1 MVSEGGILPNSI
13 ILRGRRDR
21 GESPQEK
28 RPREDQGEDRHLQGE
43 QRLQEGPSPPH
54 WTSTPASRTL
64 RHVLPQLTS
73 TPASRALRHVLP
85 QLTSTPA
92 SRALQGVLPH
102 LTLTPSLLGPPRYA
116 PTPDLNPQHPAPSK
130 VCSHP

>member
-28 RPREDQGEDRHLQGE
+28 RPREDQGEDRHLHGE

-64 RHVLPQLTS
+64 R
-73 TPASRALRHVLP
+73 
-85 QLTSTPA
+85 
-92 SRALQGVLPH
+92 GVLPYPGFLKKAH
-102 LTLTPSLLGPPRYA
+102 SCPAKLPSVQATQGSFSL
-116 PTPDLNPQHPAPSK
+116 
-130 VCSHP
+130 

>member
-73 TPASRALRHVLP
+73 TPASRAL
-85 QLTSTPA
+85 
-92 SRALQGVLPH
+92 QGVLPH
-102 LTLTPSLLGPPRYA
+102 LTLTPSLLGPPRCA
-116 PTPDLNPQHPAPSK
+116 PTPDLDPQPPGRSK
-130 VCSHP
+130 VCSHT